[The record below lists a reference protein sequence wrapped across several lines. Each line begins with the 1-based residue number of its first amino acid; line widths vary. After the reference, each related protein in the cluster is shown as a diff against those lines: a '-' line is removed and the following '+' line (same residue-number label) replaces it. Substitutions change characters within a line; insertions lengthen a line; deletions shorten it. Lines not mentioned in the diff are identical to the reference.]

1 VGRLAALLAT
11 ACALCASLAGAATAP
26 TTAYRVVSM
35 SSSARLVYGGET
47 IRDREHIDGVTTV
60 TARRASGK
68 QASRGG
74 TLGATGGRVT
84 AKLTAT
90 TVETAMI
97 RQRESNA
104 TPYVEQN
111 CQNKISRKTSGGV
124 ILTRLSGARV
134 RVGWSL
140 PQANAVTC
148 PGPSGVGR
156 RLLTKMT
163 RVYPASRFKAGRIV
177 LALSGSA
184 PFTRGPYEG
193 TYTWRASLT
202 LARLSG

>member
-1 VGRLAALLAT
+1 
-11 ACALCASLAGAATAP
+11 
-26 TTAYRVVSM
+26 M

-74 TLGATGGRVT
+74 TLGASGGRVT
-84 AKLTAT
+84 AREATAT
-90 TVETAMI
+90 AVETAMI

-111 CQNKISRKTSGGV
+111 CQNRISRKTSGGA
-124 ILTRLSGARV
+124 TSRASGARV

-156 RLLTKMT
+156 RLLHEDEP
-163 RVYPASRFKAGRIV
+163 RLPGEPLQSPAGSLF
-177 LALSGSA
+177 ALSGSA